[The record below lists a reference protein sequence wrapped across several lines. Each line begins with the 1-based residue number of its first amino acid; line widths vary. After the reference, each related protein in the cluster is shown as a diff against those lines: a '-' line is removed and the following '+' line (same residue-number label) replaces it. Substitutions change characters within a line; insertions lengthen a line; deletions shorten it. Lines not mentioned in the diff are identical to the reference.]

1 MRQEIENASALRA
14 ELDWEERRRGAARRT
29 GTPVD
34 CDLSCVVCGR
44 DGRYLQGVSAQVP
57 VYGQGA
63 IRHHG
68 DALRGGGKG
77 ERIDLDLTALP
88 ERVGKVAILLNVY
101 ALSGGAR
108 ELGALAAG
116 TVRLTCSG
124 ETVFSLELAGRF
136 AGAQGV
142 IVGELIREGAVWRF
156 QPVARPV
163 ENAPASHSLFHLYS

>member
-1 MRQEIENASALRA
+1 MKREIENASTLRA
-14 ELDWEERRRGAARRT
+14 ELSWEERRRLPA
-29 GTPVD
+29 D

-57 VYGQGA
+57 VYGRGA

-68 DALRGGGKG
+68 DVRSGGGAG
-77 ERIDLDLTALP
+77 EVIDLDLMALP

-108 ELGALAAG
+108 ELGALASG
-116 TVRLTCSG
+116 TVRVACGG
-124 ETVFSLELAGRF
+124 ETVFSLELTGRF
-136 AGAQGV
+136 SGMQGV
-142 IVGELIREGAVWRF
+142 VVGEFVREGAAWRF
-156 QPVARPV
+156 QPVAKPV